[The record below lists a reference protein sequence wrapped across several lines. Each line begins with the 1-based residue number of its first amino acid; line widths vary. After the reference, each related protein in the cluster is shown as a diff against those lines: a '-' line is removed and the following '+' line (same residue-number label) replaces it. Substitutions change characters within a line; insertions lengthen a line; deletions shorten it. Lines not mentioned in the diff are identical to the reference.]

1 MRLPILLSLL
11 PAALGAGQTPPAGTV
26 PNGACRPNGMGRPD
40 GMASRDLPGGH
51 VMVNIVSGAAG
62 KVDAEVVLWTPA
74 SPQAGA
80 VRMTM
85 RWEAHAPAGID
96 FDHGLVMFDSDRL
109 WARPPYARVPKKLT
123 VELRANRD
131 GPWEQ
136 SAALR
141 GAIALQYGV
150 RLAADWADVRA
161 MASAQP
167 QLYLITRSKGA
178 MVDLVA
184 LERRDFRLPLADIN
198 AFRAQVRARAAGPDI
213 ACDPNTEII
222 VT

>member
-11 PAALGAGQTPPAGTV
+11 PAALGAGQALPPAEV
-26 PNGACRPNGMGRPD
+26 PNGGCRANGMGRPD
-40 GMASRDLPGGH
+40 GMMSRDLPEGS
-51 VMVNIVSGAAG
+51 VTVNLLSGTAG
-62 KVDAEVVLWTPA
+62 KVDGEVVSWTPA
-74 SPQAGA
+74 SPQAQA
-80 VRMTM
+80 VRMYV
-85 RWEAHAPAGID
+85 RWEAHAPADID
-96 FDHGLVMFDSDRL
+96 FDRGLVMFDSERL
-109 WARPPYARVPKKLT
+109 WSRPPYARVPKKLT
-123 VELRANRD
+123 IELRANRD

-167 QLYLITRSKGA
+167 QLYLITRSKGTV
-178 MVDLVA
+178 VDLVA
-184 LERRDFRLPLADIN
+184 LERRDFRLPLAEIN
-198 AFRAQVRARAAGPDI
+198 AFRALVRARATGPDI
-213 ACDPNTEII
+213 ACDPNMEII